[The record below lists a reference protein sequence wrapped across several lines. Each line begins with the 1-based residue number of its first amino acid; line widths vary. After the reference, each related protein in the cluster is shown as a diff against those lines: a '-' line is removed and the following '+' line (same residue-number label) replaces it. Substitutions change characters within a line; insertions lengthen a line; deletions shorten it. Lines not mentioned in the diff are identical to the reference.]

1 LAHPGQFGPPQ
12 STSVSL
18 PFWTP
23 SLHVGTAQAPAAQTP
38 LTQSLAPAQPLP
50 SAHLGQFG
58 PPQSMSVSPS
68 FWIPSLHVGAGAA
81 HTPAVQTPLR
91 QSFAPAQPLPSAH
104 LGQFGPPQSTSV
116 SPSFWIPSLHVGAGA
131 TQTPAVQTPL
141 RQSFPPLQPLP
152 SAHLAQWGPPQS
164 TSVSLSFLTPSLHVA
179 GGGVQVPLTH
189 VSLAGQALPH
199 EPQWL
204 GLLASAT
211 HPPAQAVMPEGHV
224 VVHTPLAHTWPVAQ
238 VLPQAPQLSG
248 SLESDT
254 HVLEQFVCSDEQW
267 AWHLP

>member
-1 LAHPGQFGPPQ
+1 
-12 STSVSL
+12 
-18 PFWTP
+18 
-23 SLHVGTAQAPAAQTP
+23 
-38 LTQSLAPAQPLP
+38 
-50 SAHLGQFG
+50 
-58 PPQSMSVSPS
+58 
-68 FWIPSLHVGAGAA
+68 
-81 HTPAVQTPLR
+81 
-91 QSFAPAQPLPSAH
+91 
-104 LGQFGPPQSTSV
+104 
-116 SPSFWIPSLHVGAGA
+116 
-131 TQTPAVQTPL
+131 
-141 RQSFPPLQPLP
+141 
-152 SAHLAQWGPPQS
+152 
-164 TSVSLSFLTPSLHVA
+164 
-179 GGGVQVPLTH
+179 
-189 VSLAGQALPH
+189 LAGQALPH